1 MTEIKAGFSKWL
13 ALPIVAKIA
22 RYAVDIIFILAL
34 GARVAMGS
42 QIFHDALDQMEPL
55 IESGALPECVKN
67 LPMGLAMMLMANIL
81 ALLWMHRRKL

>member
-1 MTEIKAGFSKWL
+1 MTEIKTGLSKLL
-13 ALPIVAKIA
+13 ALPIIAKIA

-34 GARVAMGS
+34 GAMVAMGS

-67 LPMGLAMMLMANIL
+67 LPMGLAMMLTGAIL
-81 ALLWMHRRKL
+81 ALLWMHRKRI